1 MGISAEQARA
11 IRERQ
16 MSHDLYRSGID
27 HYSGEYDETAMN
39 HWVNQMAGQPTT
51 SPWINVT
58 DDSRRSTYNAF
69 MEDNYNPFIGNEG
82 AWVTPEGNDLRG
94 SNNGTA
100 EGYRDDSIAGWFKDA
115 FAGQDRVNDRADAL
129 RTLGGWNNQVRNPDY
144 QSNMDPSEQW
154 MDGAG
159 RGINKATTRMNQR
172 YFDEMDLANKY
183 GLTFEDPRQAKYDA
197 MVAGFSSPSESTGGF
212 MDAYNSARPPAASA
226 AGMAGVA
233 GPRPAAP
240 EVKPG
245 GFMESYLK
253 RKAETKP
260 SVMSLMTEL
269 KDA

>member
-1 MGISAEQARA
+1 MFTDRNRA

-27 HYSGEYDETAMN
+27 HYSGEYDEAAMSR
-39 HWVNQMAGQPTT
+39 WVNQLAGQPTT

-100 EGYRDDSIAGWFKDA
+100 AGYRDDSISAYLKNA
-115 FAGQDRVNDRADAL
+115 FAGQDQVQNRANAL
-129 RTLGGWNNQVRNPDY
+129 RDFKRWNGT
-144 QSNMDPSEQW
+144 E
-154 MDGAG
+154 
-159 RGINKATTRMNQR
+159 RGINPVSTRMNQR
-172 YFDEMDLANKY
+172 LFEEMDLANKY
-183 GLTFEDPRQAKYDA
+183 GLTFEDPRQAKYDE

-240 EVKPG
+240 QPKAG
-245 GFMESYLK
+245 GFMEAYLK
-253 RKAETKP
+253 KKAETKP